1 MLSFLAGRLTMGFLT
16 VFVTTILVTLLI
28 HLVPGDPVQIMY
40 AQSQGTTPEQME
52 EVRKSLGLDK
62 PIPVQYAMFIGRLM
76 EGDLGNTIRGGQ
88 PVLDVILQRL
98 PNTIVLAVAA
108 MAIAILI
115 GVPIGFFAAYK
126 QGTIWDVAL
135 MITAI
140 AGISMP
146 HFWLGLILLFY
157 FAVDLGWLPVSG
169 GGPLNLVLPAVT
181 LGLSNAAIFAR
192 LTRSSMIDVLSQDFV
207 QTAIAKGLPKKL
219 VLRRHVLRA
228 GLIPII
234 TMMGLQFAFMMGG
247 AIVVENIFSWNG
259 VGRMAVEAI
268 FQRDYPIIQGF
279 ILTFAVV
286 VVFVSIMLDAVY
298 AFIDPRIRRSQT

>member
-1 MLSFLAGRLTMGFLT
+1 MLRYLAGRLFIGFLT
-16 VFVTTILVTLLI
+16 VFVSTIMVTLLI
-28 HLVPGDPVQIMY
+28 HIVPGDPVQILY
-40 AQSQGTTPEQME
+40 AQSQGSTPEQIE
-52 EVRKSLGLDK
+52 AVRKNLGLDQ
-62 PIPVQYAMFIGRLM
+62 PIPVQYVQYLGRLL
-76 EGDLGNTIRGGQ
+76 EGDLGHTIRGGQ

-98 PNTIVLAVAA
+98 PYTLALAVAA
-108 MAIAILI
+108 MAVAIAIGL
-115 GVPIGFFAAYK
+115 PLGFFAACYR
-126 QGTIWDVAL
+126 GTLIDTGLMAL
-135 MITAI
+135 AI

-146 HFWLGLILLFY
+146 HFWLGLILLFI

-169 GGPLNLVLPAVT
+169 NGPANLVLPAVT

-192 LTRSSMIDVLSQDFV
+192 LTRSSMIDVMRQDYV
-207 QTAIAKGLPKKL
+207 QTAFAKGLPRSV

-228 GLIPII
+228 GLVPLI

-286 VVFVSIMLDAVY
+286 VVFVTLCLDALY
-298 AFIDPRIRRSQT
+298 AVLDPRIRRPS

>member
-52 EVRKSLGLDK
+52 EVRRSLGLDK

-169 GGPLNLVLPAVT
+169 GGPLNLVLPALT

>member
-1 MLSFLAGRLTMGFLT
+1 MWMFLAGRFSMGVLT
-16 VFVTTILVTLLI
+16 VFITTILVTVLI

-40 AQSQGTTPEQME
+40 AQSQGTTPEQIE
-52 EVRKSLGLDK
+52 EVRRSLGLDK
-62 PIPVQYAMFIGRLM
+62 PIPVQYLMYLGRLF
-76 EGDLGNTIRGGQ
+76 EGDLGHTIRGGQ
-88 PVLDVILQRL
+88 PVLEVILQRL
-98 PNTIVLAVAA
+98 PNTLLLACAA
-108 MAIAILI
+108 MAIAALI
-115 GVPIGFFAAYK
+115 GMPIGFFAAYK
-126 QGTIWDVAL
+126 KESLWDSAL
-135 MITAI
+135 MIAAI
-140 AGISMP
+140 LGISMP

-169 GGPLNLVLPAVT
+169 SGLLNLVLPAMT

-207 QTAIAKGLPKKL
+207 QTAFAKGLPKTL
-219 VLRRHVLRA
+219 ILRRHVLRA
-228 GLIPII
+228 GLLPVI

-286 VVFVSIMLDAVY
+286 VVLVSLSLDVLY
-298 AFIDPRIRRSQT
+298 ALIDPRIRRS